1 MKPRKQWQQQT
12 GIKREWRMDALRSVF
27 LLFAVLII
35 LKLFFIQ
42 VVQHE
47 NYAALANGQHEI
59 FQKLYPERGQVFVHD
74 GDSLTP
80 VITNQQ
86 LAFVYADPRYV
97 KDPNATVEALSPL
110 LSFDD
115 ERKALLKTKFANTK
129 DPYEPIQRGVTKET
143 LDKISALKLPG
154 IFFLMESTRLYPE
167 ANMSGQILGFLGS
180 DKEGKQK
187 GRYGIEGYFEKELAG
202 SQGFLKSDR
211 DIAGNIIAVADRSFT
226 PAQHGS
232 DIVLTLDRTIQFK
245 ACTLL
250 AASVKKH
257 GADGGSIIVVEPKT
271 GRILAMCGAPDF
283 DPNKFGETKDAN
295 VFNNPAIFGSYEPG
309 SIFKPITMAAAI
321 DVGAVSPST
330 LFNDTG
336 EAMVEG
342 WPKPIRNA
350 ENKKYGM
357 VDMTTVLEESI
368 NTGMIFS
375 MRQMG
380 GDIFADAVK
389 KFGFGKK
396 TGVELATE
404 SVGDISSMEK
414 KSEIYRATASFGQG
428 ISVTPLQVV
437 MAYAAIANG
446 GVLKKPLIVDE
457 IRVAD
462 GTVEKRSSQDITQV
476 MSPKTSRML
485 GAMLVAVVENG
496 HGKRAGVPGY
506 YIAGKTGTAQ
516 VASESGGYELNNTI
530 GSFAGFGPVEDP
542 KFAMIVRIDN
552 PRDVIWAE
560 STAAPLFGEM
570 ARFLLQYF
578 KVAPT
583 RK

>member
-1 MKPRKQWQQQT
+1 
-12 GIKREWRMDALRSVF
+12 
-27 LLFAVLII
+27 
-35 LKLFFIQ
+35 
-42 VVQHE
+42 
-47 NYAALANGQHEI
+47 
-59 FQKLYPERGQVFVHD
+59 
-74 GDSLTP
+74 
-80 VITNQQ
+80 
-86 LAFVYADPRYV
+86 
-97 KDPNATVEALSPL
+97 
-110 LSFDD
+110 
-115 ERKALLKTKFANTK
+115 
-129 DPYEPIQRGVTKET
+129 
-143 LDKISALKLPG
+143 
-154 IFFLMESTRLYPE
+154 
-167 ANMSGQILGFLGS
+167 
-180 DKEGKQK
+180 
-187 GRYGIEGYFEKELAG
+187 
-202 SQGFLKSDR
+202 
-211 DIAGNIIAVADRSFT
+211 
-226 PAQHGS
+226 
-232 DIVLTLDRTIQFK
+232 
-245 ACTLL
+245 
-250 AASVKKH
+250 
-257 GADGGSIIVVEPKT
+257 
-271 GRILAMCGAPDF
+271 
-283 DPNKFGETKDAN
+283 
-295 VFNNPAIFGSYEPG
+295 
-309 SIFKPITMAAAI
+309 MAAAI

-437 MAYAAIANG
+437 MAYAA
-446 GVLKKPLIVDE
+446 
-457 IRVAD
+457 VA
-462 GTVEKRSSQDITQV
+462 
-476 MSPKTSRML
+476 
-485 GAMLVAVVENG
+485 NG

-542 KFAMIVRIDN
+542 KFAMR
-552 PRDVIWAE
+552 
-560 STAAPLFGEM
+560 
-570 ARFLLQYF
+570 
-578 KVAPT
+578 
-583 RK
+583 